1 VLPAHVAD
9 TVGGVGC
16 RRAFVLRVARVH
28 APPADR
34 PGTPPFGAPDERH
47 RARLS
52 SSRVD
57 DGRWLDH
64 PTALPMPF
72 TQVIPDPHVQSPL
85 ARGGQI
91 VVPAPGPASRGRPRV
106 CRSSRS
112 ALSARSG
119 CSPFGGIAPPPMPGR
134 GRRPSPA
141 ATAATAAAAAR
152 DCQVV
157 ISAPSD
163 PRFGSRRGSARLE
176 VPRQGRVRRQRG
188 RWKLIRRHRPGAR
201 RRSRG
206 EGDVLPTWRS
216 RGWRAAHGRESRP
229 GQASRLRAG
238 IPGNCAGTERTAGGG
253 GSGGPRRGGGDA
265 PSQASPV
272 EEAGPGSGGDVIDAP
287 SDVL

>member
-157 ISAPSD
+157 ISAPSTLD
-163 PRFGSRRGSARLE
+163 SDHRRGSARLE

-216 RGWRAAHGRESRP
+216 RGWRAALGGCLARARPPASGRVSRETAP
-229 GQASRLRAG
+229 GQSEPPEEGAPAVRG
-238 IPGNCAGTERTAGGG
+238 EGAGTPRHKRPLWKKQVLGPAGT
-253 GSGGPRRGGGDA
+253 
-265 PSQASPV
+265 
-272 EEAGPGSGGDVIDAP
+272 
-287 SDVL
+287 

>member
-141 ATAATAAAAAR
+141 ATAATAAAL
-152 DCQVV
+152 VT
-157 ISAPSD
+157 
-163 PRFGSRRGSARLE
+163 ARLSS
-176 VPRQGRVRRQRG
+176 
-188 RWKLIRRHRPGAR
+188 RRHRPSIRITAEAPRGSRYHARAGCGVNGAGGSSSGGTAPGPAGAR
-201 RRSRG
+201 AVKATFCPPGGHAAGAPPMAGSLARARPPASGRVSRETAPGQSEPPEEGAPAVRG
-206 EGDVLPTWRS
+206 EG
-216 RGWRAAHGRESRP
+216 
-229 GQASRLRAG
+229 
-238 IPGNCAGTERTAGGG
+238 AGTPRHKRPLWKKQVLGPAGT
-253 GSGGPRRGGGDA
+253 
-265 PSQASPV
+265 
-272 EEAGPGSGGDVIDAP
+272 
-287 SDVL
+287 